1 MDQPHQSPGTVLPI
15 LRIAS
20 SHWIRSSCQVLARCC
35 LFLLTLGSAV
45 AIDSVG
51 YSQENS
57 FDEITT
63 EPTVAR
69 IEFLSGELDWSD
81 ATKIAAADAIADD
94 RSRDLSAVLVEL
106 LKNRDS
112 QIRRD
117 ALEAVARIVP
127 SRLLLSRV
135 ALLADRDPDSLCQ
148 AKSRLVLAEHS
159 ESRPLSGL
167 RSGHSLDQLPV
178 DSAKKPSLSIRS
190 RFQAEK
196 EMPGDAGR
204 SRVKRAVFQG
214 SDVVDPLTDQS
225 KEASDPFFEA
235 GSASL
240 TAYQSVDLL
249 PTPRSFDR
257 LFPEIEEPGDFDE
270 GIEPGNILDPSVLD
284 RPFTEPGDIFAE
296 PVAANVWPVH
306 PIEAPLGYSG
316 KSGILPVDV
325 QEDGHFVP
333 VPDRWRSGYSDW
345 DRYDRKHPLGE
356 DYPYKKGHWWD
367 PYNLNA
373 LKGDY
378 PIIGQHTFL
387 RFTGQINSIQEFRQV
402 PTATT
407 PFESTAKPNQQ
418 QFFGNNNQYFT
429 TNFFRLSVDLFHG
442 NTSFKPIDWNV
453 RLTPVFNANYLSTQQ
468 LAIVNPDVRLGKSR
482 YDDFMAL
489 EEYFV
494 EAKLK
499 DLSPDYDFAS
509 MRVGSQQFTSDFRG
523 FIFSDTNRAIRLFG
537 TRLANRD
544 QFNLLFFRQAEKDT
558 NSQLN
563 TFEDRNQNIVI
574 ANYYRQDFVFPGYTA
589 QFSVHYNNDG
599 PSYKFDRNNFLARP
613 DPVGVFQPHRVESV
627 YLGMAGDGHFGRF
640 NVTNAFYWVTGK
652 DSQNPLA
659 GTSQNINAQMAAVE
673 LSYDRDWIR
682 FRSSFFYAS
691 GDRNPYDHTAK
702 GFDTILDNPNFA
714 GGQFSYWQRQQIDLF
729 GVGLVNRMSL
739 VPDLRSSKFEGQS
752 NFVNP
757 GLHLFNLGM
766 DFELTPK
773 SRLITNANYLEFDS
787 TQVLQAYTFQ
797 NNIHQTI
804 GVDLSVGLEY
814 RPLLNDNIIF
824 TGGYACLLPGAG
836 FKDLYGTTSPFTTAN
851 GSTTSATLGVLSAA
865 FMQAIFQF

>member
-1 MDQPHQSPGTVLPI
+1 M
-15 LRIAS
+15 
-20 SHWIRSSCQVLARCC
+20 
-35 LFLLTLGSAV
+35 
-45 AIDSVG
+45 VG
-51 YSQENS
+51 YSQEHR
-57 FDEITT
+57 FDEIAT
-63 EPTVAR
+63 ESTVER
-69 IEFLSGELDWSD
+69 IEFLSGELSWSNP
-81 ATKIAAADAIADD
+81 TKMAAANAMAED
-94 RSRDLSAVLVEL
+94 RSRDLSAVLLEL

-117 ALEAVARIVP
+117 TLEAVARIGP
-127 SRLLLSRV
+127 SRLLLNRV
-135 ALLADRDPDSLCQ
+135 AVLADHDTDSLCQ
-148 AKSRLVLAEHS
+148 AKSKLILAEHS
-159 ESRPLSGL
+159 ESRPRGEFQ
-167 RSGHSLDQLPV
+167 SGHSLDEFPV
-178 DSAKKPSLSIRS
+178 ETEKKALLSIRN
-190 RFQAEK
+190 RFQPDCESS
-196 EMPGDAGR
+196 GLSGR
-204 SRVKRAVFQG
+204 SRVNRALFQG
-214 SDVVDPLTDQS
+214 PGAVESARVPSSDN
-225 KEASDPFFEA
+225 SDPFFE
-235 GSASL
+235 GDSARL
-240 TAYQSVDLL
+240 TSFRSIDLP
-249 PTPRSFDR
+249 PTPRPSNR
-257 LFPEIEEPGDFDE
+257 WFPEIEEPTEFDE
-270 GIEPGNILDPSVLD
+270 GLEPGNVLEPSLLD
-284 RPFTEPGDIFAE
+284 RAFADPGDIFTE
-296 PVAANVWPVH
+296 PVPANVWPVH
-306 PIEAPLGYSG
+306 PIEAPLGYTG
-316 KSGILPVDV
+316 KSGILPVDS

-345 DRYDRKHPLGE
+345 DRYDKKHPPGD

-378 PIIGQHTFL
+378 PIIGQNTFL
-387 RFTGQINSIQEFRQV
+387 RFTGQINTIQEFRQV

-453 RLTPVFNANYLSTQQ
+453 RLTPVFDANYLATQQ
-468 LAIVNPDVRLGKSR
+468 LAVVNPDVRHGKTR

-563 TFEDRNQNIVI
+563 TFKDRNQNIVV
-574 ANYYRQDFVFPGYTA
+574 ANYYRQDFIFPGYTA
-589 QFSVHYNNDG
+589 QLSMHYNNDG
-599 PSYKFDRNNFLARP
+599 PSYEFDRNDFLARP

-652 DSQNPLA
+652 DSQNPIA

-757 GLHLFNLGM
+757 GLHLFNLGV

-797 NNIHQTI
+797 NNIHPTI

-814 RPLLNDNIIF
+814 RPLLSDNMII